1 MIKSTSSLQDIVTR
15 NAGSPTSVHVSF
27 SYGGDGSARCNRPK
41 P

>member
-15 NAGSPTSVHVSF
+15 NAASPDTVHVSF
-27 SYGGDGSARCNRPK
+27 SYGGDGSVNRNGRK